1 MFHRS
6 RRLRTNKQLF
16 DAFNHYTDK
25 LVNKGIA
32 ATTIVPSPNNFKIQ
46 LRNLFRSGL
55 KLDGGIYGWRI
66 DAANPAGRSGSA
78 GMHIGKDF
86 KLCLTDDATEEY
98 ARQLLRDGLT
108 VYVQQPEVLGETAW
122 LQMKKLIT
130 GKNTENTVKVPYIEV
145 KKQK

>member
-1 MFHRS
+1 MDGE
-6 RRLRTNKQLF
+6 LMLQTLL
-16 DAFNHYTDK
+16 DE
-25 LVNKGIA
+25 A
-32 ATTIVPSPNNFKIQ
+32 A
-46 LRNLFRSGL
+46 
-55 KLDGGIYGWRI
+55 
-66 DAANPAGRSGSA
+66 AA